1 MQYIYILH
9 LHYVFYLVIFFF
21 LDKLW
26 ANDKLFFILG
36 NTAEYSWI
44 IYFMHFSL
52 VYLDACKLTL

>member
-1 MQYIYILH
+1 MKYLYISH
-9 LHYVFYLVIFFF
+9 LRDVFYSVIFFF
-21 LDKLW
+21 LGELG

-36 NTAEYSWI
+36 NTAEDSWI